1 MEPVAGLLV
10 AVAFGLIC
18 SRDWEDA
25 GGFLATFSVALSMI
39 VIAYVLLYFL
49 TL

>member
-1 MEPVAGLLV
+1 MELMSGLLV

-18 SRDWEDA
+18 SRDREDA
-25 GGFLATFSVALSMI
+25 GGFLATFSIALSMI
-39 VIAYVLLYFL
+39 VIAYVVLYFL